1 MAGARG
7 RKHRVGVGDAV
18 ALRVR
23 VHPERHAKAEAAAA
37 ALGISVAAY
46 VDLLLANEQLD
57 EHGRPVWWTG
67 PAPVDQ
73 EVLPT
78 FAKSA

>member
-1 MAGARG
+1 
-7 RKHRVGVGDAV
+7 
-18 ALRVR
+18 
-23 VHPERHAKAEAAAA
+23 
-37 ALGISVAAY
+37 VAAY